1 MDNSFLTLGDTG
13 DEMSY
18 FRQILQS
25 AQQKSESEGYAERR
39 AAEMA
44 NGDPDDCD
52 IGEEL
57 TLAMEEITEN
67 EKDYKSLIEIT
78 TCLFERS

>member
-1 MDNSFLTLGDTG
+1 
-13 DEMSY
+13 
-18 FRQILQS
+18 
-25 AQQKSESEGYAERR
+25 
-39 AAEMA
+39 MA

>member
-1 MDNSFLTLGDTG
+1 
-13 DEMSY
+13 
-18 FRQILQS
+18 
-25 AQQKSESEGYAERR
+25 
-39 AAEMA
+39 MA

-78 TCLFERS
+78 TCLFERSQDLSLKESESSN